1 MPMAPEKPLRLGML
15 GWLPGPGGVLSEKL
29 GGVVRTTSQNP
40 YSIYD
45 QNLRV
50 LLPYIWPNQKF
61 DTLFMTV
68 AAGTVTLNISY
79 EGLLLTVLLIMTKK

>member
-50 LLPYIWPNQKF
+50 LLPYI
-61 DTLFMTV
+61 
-68 AAGTVTLNISY
+68 
-79 EGLLLTVLLIMTKK
+79 